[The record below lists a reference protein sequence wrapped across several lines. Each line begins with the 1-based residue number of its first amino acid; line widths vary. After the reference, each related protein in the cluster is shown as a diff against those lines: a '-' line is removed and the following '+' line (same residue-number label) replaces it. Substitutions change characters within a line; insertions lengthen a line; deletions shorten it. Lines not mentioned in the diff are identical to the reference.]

1 MVLEEYPRNHKHACY
16 LKEWFPMKKIPALG
30 VAAAAMLALAACTGG
45 GGQSPSPT
53 ASATTSAVQDKVYS
67 EDELRELISGRSDKD
82 GGELK
87 LYSKDQVE
95 QGSNIAN
102 LLMSAATTDPGDCKA
117 IATAGLLDQ
126 VESGDVAIAISESQQ
141 PRTLSAQSG
150 AEGPDA
156 VALLNEVSGKMDQCS
171 NFTLTVLGQRY
182 EVASKELE
190 ARTDGEE
197 TFATVSTRGGNTSDM
212 LMQVSAA
219 QGRLLVV
226 ATKGG
231 ANLADADKEELEEL
245 VNEVLEKAEGGSTGT
260 ATSTPTGTSTVTETA
275 TPSVTETTTATV
287 TVTPTETSVTPSPSN

>member
-1 MVLEEYPRNHKHACY
+1 
-16 LKEWFPMKKIPALG
+16 MKKIPALG

-53 ASATTSAVQDKVYS
+53 ATATTSAVQDKVYS

-82 GGELK
+82 GSELK

-102 LLMSAATTDPGDCKA
+102 LLMSAATTEPADCKA

-126 VESGDVAIAISESQQ
+126 VENGDVAIAISESQQ

-150 AEGPDA
+150 ADGPDA

-171 NFTLTVLGQRY
+171 NFTLSVLGQRY

-190 ARTDGEE
+190 AKTDGEE
-197 TFATVSTRGGNTSDM
+197 TFATVSTRGGNASDM

-231 ANLADADKEELEEL
+231 ADLNDADQEELEEL
-245 VNEVLEKAEGGSTGT
+245 VNAVLDKAEGGSTGT
-260 ATSTPTGTSTVTETA
+260 ATSTPTGTSTSTVTVTPTDGTA

-287 TVTPTETSVTPSPSN
+287 TVTPTETSATPSPSN

>member
-1 MVLEEYPRNHKHACY
+1 
-16 LKEWFPMKKIPALG
+16 MKKIPALG

-53 ASATTSAVQDKVYS
+53 ATATTTAVQDKVYS

-82 GGELK
+82 GSELK

-102 LLMSAATTDPGDCKA
+102 LLMSAATTEPADCEA
-117 IATAGLLDQ
+117 LATAGLLDQ
-126 VESGDVAIAISESQQ
+126 VENGDVAIAISESQQ

-150 AEGPDA
+150 ADGPDA

-171 NFTLTVLGQRY
+171 NFTLSVLGQRY

-190 ARTDGEE
+190 AKTDGEE
-197 TFATVSTRGGNTSDM
+197 TFATVSTRGGNASDM

-219 QGRLLVV
+219 HGRLLVV

-231 ANLADADKEELEEL
+231 ADLDDADQEELEEL
-245 VNEVLEKAEGGSTGT
+245 VNAVLEKAEGGSTGT
-260 ATSTPTGTSTVTETA
+260 ATSTPTGTSTSTVTPTDGTA

-287 TVTPTETSVTPSPSN
+287 TVTPTEPSATPSPSN